1 MRILVPVLDSVN
13 ALPAARYVVREFLG
27 CERPEVHV
35 LYVGPRLAL
44 ALSPRLAERSVAATR
59 ELLQWHGIR
68 HTVELMTGNR
78 AKAILSVAVDTSPDL
93 IVLGTARYRSA
104 TRMSEDAVIHQLLE
118 AAPAPLVVVAGKDV
132 SPLERYGIAAGLGA
146 TLGLLFFA

>member
-1 MRILVPVLDSVN
+1 V
-13 ALPAARYVVREFLG
+13 
-27 CERPEVHV
+27 
-35 LYVGPRLAL
+35 
-44 ALSPRLAERSVAATR
+44 
-59 ELLQWHGIR
+59 ELLA
-68 HTVELMTGNR
+68 GNR
-78 AKAILSVAVDTSPDL
+78 AKAVLSVAVDTSPDL

-118 AAPAPLVVVAGKDV
+118 LAPAPLVVVAGKDV